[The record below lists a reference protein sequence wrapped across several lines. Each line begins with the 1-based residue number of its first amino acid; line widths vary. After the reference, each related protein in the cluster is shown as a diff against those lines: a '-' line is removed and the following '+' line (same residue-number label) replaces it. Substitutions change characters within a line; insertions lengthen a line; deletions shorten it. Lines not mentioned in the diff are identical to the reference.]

1 MIRTRISTL
10 YWGIL
15 LIAVGI
21 VFLIYELGST
31 INPTNQQWSIIM
43 AAGSA
48 LFLLGYL
55 IGDKRHWWVLFPS
68 AGLAVGAMAIWF
80 DNRDMA
86 DSDNL
91 VGGLTMIIMS
101 IPFWVALLVDRDK
114 NKWALIPG
122 SILLVLGLL
131 LLFFEDQ
138 NETFAFLVLFLP
150 AVAFFLL
157 FLFTRK
163 HWWPLIP
170 AYVLAAVSVI
180 ILLED
185 QVLDEIIGSYV
196 MFAIALPFFVVFLA
210 NRKNWWA
217 LIPAYVLSAIGLIVL
232 VAGGSEQDWIA
243 TLVMFL
249 IAFPFF
255 VVYLRNAENW
265 WALIPAGVLTSIGLG
280 IIPVFLGASD
290 EVLERLVGAIIL
302 AGIALTFGVLWR
314 RKKELDTDWAKF
326 PAVFCGLA
334 ALLVLIFS
342 VRIELLWAV
351 ALIALGI
358 WIIYRGQKPKLEG

>member
-1 MIRTRISTL
+1 MIRTRISAI

-21 VFLIYELGST
+21 LYLAYELGLN
-31 INPTNQQWSIIM
+31 IEPTEQRWTM
-43 AAGSA
+43 FLAAGSV
-48 LFLLGYL
+48 LCLIGYL
-55 IGDKRHWWVLFPS
+55 IGDKRHWGLLFPS

-80 DNRDMA
+80 DNRDIA
-86 DSDNL
+86 GSDNL

-122 SILLVLGLL
+122 SILLVIGLL
-131 LLFFEDQ
+131 LIFYKDQ
-138 NETFAFLVLFLP
+138 NETFGFLVLFLP

-157 FLFTRK
+157 FLFNRK
-163 HWWPLIP
+163 QWWPLIP
-170 AYVLAAVSVI
+170 AYVLTAISVV

-185 QVLDEIIGSYV
+185 QVLDEINGSYV

-217 LIPAYVLSAIGLIVL
+217 LIPAYVLSVIGLIVL
-232 VAGGSEQDWIA
+232 VAGESEQDWIA
-243 TLVMFL
+243 TVVMFL

-265 WALIPAGVLTSIGLG
+265 WALIPAGVLTSIGIG

-302 AGIALTFGVLWR
+302 AGIAVTFALLWR

-326 PAVFCGLA
+326 PAVGCGLA

-342 VRIELLWAV
+342 VRIEFLWAV

-358 WIIYRGQKPKLEG
+358 WIIYRGQKPKLES